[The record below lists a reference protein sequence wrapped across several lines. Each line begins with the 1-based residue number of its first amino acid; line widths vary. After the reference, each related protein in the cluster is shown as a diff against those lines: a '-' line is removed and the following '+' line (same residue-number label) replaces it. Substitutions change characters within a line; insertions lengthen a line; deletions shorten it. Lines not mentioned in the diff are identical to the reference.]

1 MPVGEGTFSVPSQL
15 ASFFYIN
22 IFFKCR
28 ILLIE
33 EKTLPLW
40 QIII

>member
-1 MPVGEGTFSVPSQL
+1 MPFGEGTEKVPFQM
-15 ASFFYIN
+15 ASFFYF
-22 IFFKCR
+22 IFQCH